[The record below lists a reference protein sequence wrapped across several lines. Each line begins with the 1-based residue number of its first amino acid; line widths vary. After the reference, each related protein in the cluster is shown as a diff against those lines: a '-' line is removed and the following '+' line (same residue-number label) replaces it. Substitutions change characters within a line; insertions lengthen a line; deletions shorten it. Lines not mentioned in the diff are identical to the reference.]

1 LRDASYWITSWAV
14 TNSVS
19 GDGEAERL
27 GGLEFDDQINFR
39 SLLRFQAR
47 ERRGGVAAAI
57 VLASEGSHEALL
69 R

>member
-1 LRDASYWITSWAV
+1 V

-47 ERRGGVAAAI
+47 ERRGGVAAA
-57 VLASEGSHEALL
+57 ERSHEALL